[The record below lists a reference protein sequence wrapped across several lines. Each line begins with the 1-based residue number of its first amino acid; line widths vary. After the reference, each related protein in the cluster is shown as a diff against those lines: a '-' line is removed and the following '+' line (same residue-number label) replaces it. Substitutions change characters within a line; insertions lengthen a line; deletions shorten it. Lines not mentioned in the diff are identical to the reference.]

1 MTCQPVLPAVVL
13 IAIAAAVVAIRLIA
27 LSQLLSQ
34 PAGRATAAWR
44 WCGVTLAVL
53 LLLGAASRPG
63 IDPGGQPAAAIAPSG
78 ANVNVLFVVDRSG
91 DTEIDDYGD
100 GKSRMDG
107 IRADIDSLIDRYPQA
122 RFALIGFASRPSM
135 DWPLSQDVW
144 SLEPT
149 VARLAPYG
157 NVAPGEEDQ
166 VDAAAAANVLRYQLI
181 AAGQQYRDSTNL
193 VFYFGSGASGS
204 RATQGEFDL
213 GAGSV
218 DGGAVFGYGVPSDAP
233 SAPNEPGLRRI
244 SQQLGVPY
252 VHRQGDQP
260 IAQAAPH
267 LGSGEVQPAENP
279 AASVDVVERAELY
292 WVLTLLAAALLL
304 PELYLTVREFRRN
317 RMARRDVTL

>member
-1 MTCQPVLPAVVL
+1 MTFQPVLPAVVL
-13 IAIAAAVVAIRLIA
+13 IAIASAIVAIRLLA
-27 LSQLLSQ
+27 LWQLLAQ
-34 PAGRATAAWR
+34 PAGRARAAWR

-78 ANVNVLFVVDRSG
+78 ANVNVFFVVDRSG
-91 DTEIDDYGD
+91 DIEIDDYGD

-107 IRADIDSLIDRYPQA
+107 IRADIDSLIARYPQA
-122 RFALIGFASRPSM
+122 RFAVIGFASRPSM

-144 SLEPT
+144 SLEPMI
-149 VARLAPYG
+149 ARLAPHT
-157 NVAPGEEDQ
+157 VVPGAEDQ

-213 GAGSV
+213 GTGSV
-218 DGGAVFGYGVPSDAP
+218 DGGAVFGYGIPSHAP
-233 SAPNEPGLRRI
+233 SALNEPGLRRI
-244 SQQLGVPY
+244 SEQLGVPY

-260 IAQAAPH
+260 VAQAAPN
-267 LGSGEVQPAENP
+267 LGFGKLPVENP
-279 AASVDVVERAELY
+279 AAAVEVVERAELY
-292 WVLTLLAAALLL
+292 WVLSLLAATLLL
-304 PELYLTVREFRRN
+304 LEVYLTVREFRRN
-317 RMARRDVTL
+317 RMARRDVPP